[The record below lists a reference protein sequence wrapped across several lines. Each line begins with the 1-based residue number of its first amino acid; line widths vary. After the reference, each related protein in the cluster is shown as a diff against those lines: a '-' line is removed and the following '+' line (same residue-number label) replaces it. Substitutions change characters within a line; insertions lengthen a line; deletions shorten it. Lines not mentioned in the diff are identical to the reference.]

1 MLLRW
6 RCEALDWRERGL
18 KCRVEEVWGLL
29 LLMVRGLMSLKLW
42 RLLELLQVLRLL
54 LLLVLQLRGRLVV
67 ENLLCYW
74 LNCFDGLSRSMRR
87 REKAA
92 GLSIVMRGR

>member
-29 LLMVRGLMSLKLW
+29 LLMVRGLMTLKYW
-42 RLLELLQVLRLL
+42 RVLVLLLVQGMLL
-54 LLLVLQLRGRLVV
+54 LLLMLRGRLVV
-67 ENLLCYW
+67 ENLLSSL
-74 LNCFDGLSRSMRR
+74 LNRLDGLGWR
-87 REKAA
+87 
-92 GLSIVMRGR
+92 